1 MVHHSAIIA
10 LVSAENRVRV
20 EINLWTVAS
29 STVTSFRSIRKS
41 SKRYRRQKITARTSY
56 LFITAKWKTL
66 IKSWCTNWV
75 AQPAK
80 NGCWHYKKLE
90 YRTLRKSWSS
100 REGQVGSR
108 WNHKSASSR
117 PLVIIG
123 WNIAIG
129 FKERSDLAAKSKAN
143 PKILVDDFIRKASVA
158 NEITRNTR

>member
-1 MVHHSAIIA
+1 MVHYSAIIA
-10 LVSAENRVRV
+10 LVSAENWTRV

-29 STVTSFRSIRKS
+29 STVTSFRPIRKS

-56 LFITAKWKTL
+56 LFKAAKWKTL
-66 IKSWCTNWV
+66 IKSWCTNWE

-80 NGCWHYKKLE
+80 IGFWHYKKLE

-100 REGQVGSR
+100 RERQVGSR

-129 FKERSDLAAKSKAN
+129 LIERSDLAAKSKAN
-143 PKILVDDFIRKASVA
+143 TKILVDDFIRKASVA
-158 NEITRNTR
+158 SEVTRDTR